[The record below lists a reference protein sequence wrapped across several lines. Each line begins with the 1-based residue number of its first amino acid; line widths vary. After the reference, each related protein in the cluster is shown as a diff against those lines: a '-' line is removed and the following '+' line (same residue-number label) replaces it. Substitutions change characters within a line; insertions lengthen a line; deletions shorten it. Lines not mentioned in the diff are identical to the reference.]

1 MDLPRKNAPM
11 LIANMK
17 AKELRSKV
25 PARFSLL
32 IEKLKEKKKMDSQD
46 KERNQKTHGQEEV
59 NLLLILLK

>member
-32 IEKLKEKKKMDSQD
+32 IEKLKEKKKMGSQD